1 MMNAR
6 VKGCRLVVRFVCE
19 LSWVWYGGA
28 RVVEVFGV
36 RVGEC
41 RFRVYFYVFE
51 GGGLQVFA
59 KVIVVGDF
67 SDLLRNLGMTC

>member
-36 RVGEC
+36 WWISV
-41 RFRVYFYVFE
+41 
-51 GGGLQVFA
+51 VFA
-59 KVIVVGDF
+59 SIACLGGRRGSSF
-67 SDLLRNLGMTC
+67 CQSDCGG

>member
-1 MMNAR
+1 MP
-6 VKGCRLVVRFVCE
+6 GFVEMFVYE
-19 LSWVWYGGA
+19 LSWTWYGGA
-28 RVVEVFGV
+28 RVVKVFGV

-41 RFRVYFYVFE
+41 RFRVYFHVLE
-51 GGGLQVFA
+51 GGGYGGFA